1 MKPII
6 SVIIPVLNEQATIN
20 AVLSHLRFLPYINHI
35 EIIVV
40 DGDDEVGTLSV
51 IEDRQIIKIKS
62 PKGRGIQMSMGAKMA
77 RGDLLL
83 FLHADTFLPVT
94 AFKDILTIRIDKAV
108 AASAFDLK
116 INAKGFVF
124 RIIELTASLRSRLT
138 GMPYGDQALCVKRE
152 WYERI
157 GGFMPYPVMEDV
169 DLVQRLRNN
178 GGRILIFSS
187 KVRTSARRWQKEGA
201 LVCTLRNWMIL
212 GLFYLGVSPVLLKR
226 YYDD

>member
-6 SVIIPVLNEQATIN
+6 SIIIPVLNEQATIN
-20 AVLSHLRFLPYINHI
+20 DVLSHLRSLPCSHHI

-40 DGDDEVGTLSV
+40 DGDDETGTLSV
-51 IEDRQIIKIKS
+51 IRDEQIIKIKS
-62 PKGRGIQMSMGAKMA
+62 PKGRGIQMAMGAKKA

-94 AFKDILTIRIDKAV
+94 AFNDLLTIRMVKGV
-108 AASAFDLK
+108 AASAFDLN
-116 INAKGFVF
+116 INADGFIF
-124 RIIELTASLRSRLT
+124 RIIETVANLRSRLT
-138 GMPYGDQALCVKRE
+138 GIPYGDQAICVKKE

-157 GGFMPYPVMEDV
+157 GGFMPYPVMEEV
-169 DLVQRLRNN
+169 DLVQRLRKA
-178 GGRILIFSS
+178 GGLIWIFPS
-187 KVRTSARRWQKEGA
+187 KARTSARRWQKEGA

-212 GLFYLGVSPVLLKR
+212 GLFYLGVSPVVLKR

>member
-6 SVIIPVLNEQATIN
+6 SIIIPVLNEQATIN
-20 AVLSHLRFLPYINHI
+20 DVLSHLRSLPCSHHI

-40 DGDDEVGTLSV
+40 DGDDETGTLSV
-51 IEDRQIIKIKS
+51 IRDEQIIKIKS
-62 PKGRGIQMSMGAKMA
+62 PKGRGIQMAMGAKKA

-94 AFKDILTIRIDKAV
+94 AFNDLLTIRMVKGV
-108 AASAFDLK
+108 AASAFDLN
-116 INAKGFVF
+116 INADGFIF
-124 RIIELTASLRSRLT
+124 RIIETVANLRSRLT
-138 GMPYGDQALCVKRE
+138 GIPYGDQAICVKKE

-169 DLVQRLRNN
+169 DLVQRLRKA
-178 GGRILIFSS
+178 GGLIWIFPS
-187 KVRTSARRWQKEGA
+187 KARTSARRWQKEGA

-212 GLFYLGVSPVLLKR
+212 GLFYLGVSPVVLKR

>member
-1 MKPII
+1 MKPLI
-6 SVIIPVLNEQATIN
+6 SVIIPVLNEQTTIN
-20 AVLSHLRFLPYINHI
+20 AVLSYLRSLPYSHHI

-40 DGDDEVGTLSV
+40 DGDNDAGTLSV
-51 IEDRQIIKIKS
+51 ILDERIIKIKS
-62 PKGRGIQMSMGAKMA
+62 PKGRGIQMAVGATKA

-94 AFKDILTIRIDKAV
+94 AFADILTIRMDKTV
-108 AASAFDLK
+108 AASAFDLS
-116 INAKGFVF
+116 INARGLIY
-124 RIIELTASLRSRLT
+124 RIIETAATLRSRLT
-138 GMPYGDQALCVKRE
+138 GIPYGDQAICVKRE

-169 DLVQRLRNN
+169 DLVQRLRKN
-178 GGRILIFSS
+178 GGRVRFFSS

-212 GLFYLGVSPVLLKR
+212 GFFYLGVRPVVLKR